1 LGRRRLA
8 DARALVRTCR
18 GLGTP
23 AAGRCE
29 GSGLD
34 LPRKQDDQYREVDL
48 QPQGCLRDAAVD
60 ARALVWT
67 CRGLGTPAAGRC
79 EGSGLDLPR
88 KQDDQYREVDFQ
100 PQGCLRAAA
109 VAGNVRKSWKIRLTW
124 LVAPVLSKRMLTGCG
139 CFRRPARSQRRAAVN
154 MLSSAVLLV
163 NALACTG
170 EPPGGATTGP
180 RKVGNARGCP
190 APCAE
195 GAAATPDPQGLA
207 VRPHVDE

>member
-1 LGRRRLA
+1 
-8 DARALVRTCR
+8 
-18 GLGTP
+18 
-23 AAGRCE
+23 
-29 GSGLD
+29 
-34 LPRKQDDQYREVDL
+34 
-48 QPQGCLRDAAVD
+48 VD

-139 CFRRPARSQRRAAVN
+139 CFSPAREKPTKGGGEHAELRGVVGERLGLHRRAARWGYHWPKEGRECPR
-154 MLSSAVLLV
+154 LSSAL
-163 NALACTG
+163 C
-170 EPPGGATTGP
+170 
-180 RKVGNARGCP
+180 
-190 APCAE
+190 
-195 GAAATPDPQGLA
+195 
-207 VRPHVDE
+207 